1 MKVPLVEDEHQA
13 DPHLET
19 DYMSFWAEAGGEIDK
34 SGVAVFPYKQEK
46 QRCAFVGFTCF
57 QAFRKSGLQ

>member
-57 QAFRKSGLQ
+57 